1 MYHAAMGAMQGQG
14 PQEIYD
20 RICDLLM
27 DMQKA
32 QWVSTLVDL
41 WSRDCGVHYRRY
53 YSFAHIFDFV
63 KGLLDSCAIDQFQL
77 CSCTAPIECGIVD
90 EYCVDGLVVH
100 VVSSD

>member
-32 QWVSTLVDL
+32 QWVRRNIIISQMPANGMIRCSKFTHQTNPILAATIGLPSSFIRPFGFLCNWSISTL
-41 WSRDCGVHYRRY
+41 
-53 YSFAHIFDFV
+53 F
-63 KGLLDSCAIDQFQL
+63 
-77 CSCTAPIECGIVD
+77 PCGIN
-90 EYCVDGLVVH
+90 
-100 VVSSD
+100 SM